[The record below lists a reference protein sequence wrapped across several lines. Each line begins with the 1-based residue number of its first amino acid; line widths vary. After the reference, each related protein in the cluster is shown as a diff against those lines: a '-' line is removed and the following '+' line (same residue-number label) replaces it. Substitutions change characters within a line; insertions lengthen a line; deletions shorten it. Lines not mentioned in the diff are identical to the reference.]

1 MIFGKRIRF
10 RAPEREDLP
19 IFTKW
24 INDPEVREGLYMFL
38 PISLV
43 SEEKWFNKMLE
54 RPAEE
59 HPLSIEIQEGDKWK
73 LIGNCGFMSFNH
85 QVHTAEVGIMI
96 GEKDYWDQGYGTEA
110 MQLLLHHGF
119 KTLNLNSIT
128 LRVYENN
135 PRAIRSYEKT
145 GFVLDGRIRQSQFTN
160 GKYIDT
166 LFMSVLRDEW
176 KDPDQS
182 N

>member
-1 MIFGKRIRF
+1 MIYGKRIRF

-19 IFTKW
+19 MYTKW
-24 INDPEVREGLYMFL
+24 INDSEVRAGLNMFL
-38 PISLV
+38 PMSLA
-43 SEEKWFNKMLE
+43 SEEKWFEQMLE
-54 RPAEE
+54 KPAEE
-59 HPLSIEIQEGDKWK
+59 HPMSIDVQEGKSWK
-73 LIGNCGFMSFNH
+73 LIGNCGLMFFN
-85 QVHTAEVGIMI
+85 QRARTAEVGIMI

-110 MQLLLHHGF
+110 MQLILRHGF
-119 KTLNLNSIT
+119 NTLNLNSIT
-128 LRVYENN
+128 LRVYETN

-145 GFVLDGRIRQSQFTN
+145 GFVLDGRIRQSHFAE
-160 GKYIDT
+160 GKYVDT